1 MGFII
6 SLICTISIICL
17 KKLKEYYSIDFGNN
31 NHDILMTILFHD
43 VIYDGK
49 QKKITKKNQRSPIST
64 FQKLKIFMILETK
77 DHFTI
82 NIPENIDK
90 DIFLKCRNWF
100 VGLI

>member
-1 MGFII
+1 
-6 SLICTISIICL
+6 
-17 KKLKEYYSIDFGNN
+17 
-31 NHDILMTILFHD
+31 MTILFHD